1 MATKKE
7 LIVVKQLPIIEE
19 RLKTIKE
26 QIQTRTKEALAL
38 ECTEETVKEIK
49 KIRAE
54 LSSGF
59 KELEAQRKEVKK
71 TVMAPYDQFE
81 AVYRACVTDVYA
93 PADAEL
99 KSRIDEV
106 ENVVREEKRAEIAAY
121 FDEYAKS
128 KNIDFLTFDKMGLQ
142 VGLSTNAKSMKSMVA
157 EFVDGIAD
165 GLTLIDTQE
174 YKEEIL
180 VEYKKSLNAVSAIT
194 SVKQRHEA
202 IEAERKR
209 AEAAAAKRAAE
220 VEAATESEIPESE
233 NEMPESE
240 IPEPFRADD
249 TDDDDDTG
257 IDVEPA
263 AETIV
268 AEYGPVAP
276 GTTQRADLTVYGT
289 VTQLKT
295 LEEFLVN
302 KGYMYELR

>member
-1 MATKKE
+1 
-7 LIVVKQLPIIEE
+7 
-19 RLKTIKE
+19 
-26 QIQTRTKEALAL
+26 
-38 ECTEETVKEIK
+38 
-49 KIRAE
+49 
-54 LSSGF
+54 
-59 KELEAQRKEVKK
+59 
-71 TVMAPYDQFE
+71 MAPYDQFE

-121 FDEYAKS
+121 FDEYAES

-157 EFVDGIAD
+157 EFIDGIAD

-180 VEYKKSLNAVSAIT
+180 VEYRKSLNAVSAIT

-202 IEAERKR
+202 IEAERTR
-209 AEAAAAKRAAE
+209 AEEAAAKRAAE
-220 VEAATESEIPESE
+220 VEAATESEMPDSESEIPES
-233 NEMPESE
+233 ESE
-240 IPEPFRADD
+240 IPEPFRVDD
-249 TDDDDDTG
+249 TDDDDDTD
-257 IDVEPA
+257 IDVEPT

-268 AEYGPVAP
+268 AEYGPVSP

-289 VTQLKT
+289 VAQLNA

-302 KGYMYELR
+302 KGYRYEFR